1 MAAPPP
7 NSVAEDVASKDED
20 SVGDQQTLLNQTAA
34 CYSDS
39 ADSDQSKH
47 YSKKRFSPFQVETLK
62 RVFAQS
68 PYITQSQAAALAR
81 RTGLKKLQVRKWFS
95 DYRCKIKKQS
105 ILLEQFSS
113 AHAAAIAAAAAAAAK
128 GASAMPASDPPA
140 TVSLLDD
147 EEPEPEPDDSNDVAT
162 EEQEQEDNN
171 VQEEEEDAGEEEEE
185 EEEDNEEEEEGE
197 APASEE
203 AEAEEEADADDD
215 TDIDMNAEIDQMIAA
230 RSVRPITIVFG
241 KRSRKRAKKRE
252 KERSPGGI
260 ASGPAKRGRKKKKK
274 DGGSDSGGGCSV
286 ATDNQSQTV
295 KRFSPHQVEMLK
307 KAYADSPYITQRQA
321 AVLARSI
328 GLKKMQVRK
337 WFCDHRCKIK
347 KQSLRLQTEGFVSM
361 QACER
366 KATVTLNAPAQIPS
380 TRKSL
385 LERLTGGDQ
394 PRVDT
399 TVAEDDDNVDFT
411 DSDDPHAANGLDD
424 SKGGQSMSKTRII
437 LPRRTF
443 RFNEKQLAVLNEEF
457 DKSQFLNDDTLTY
470 LCDKLQ
476 ERRER
481 IQTWFKMRRYKLR
494 QSEQR
499 FWQNIMDSS

>member
-1 MAAPPP
+1 MLSSQVGAFPE
-7 NSVAEDVASKDED
+7 AEES
-20 SVGDQQTLLNQTAA
+20 LLGHSAA

-39 ADSDQSKH
+39 ADSDQSKN

-62 RVFAQS
+62 RVFGQS

-105 ILLEQFSS
+105 VLLERFSS
-113 AHAAAIAAAAAAAAK
+113 AHAAAMAAAAAAAPLAAADD
-128 GASAMPASDPPA
+128 GVAI
-140 TVSLLDD
+140 SLLDD
-147 EEPEPEPDDSNDVAT
+147 EDPIPEPEDGKAEV
-162 EEQEQEDNN
+162 EQEDE
-171 VQEEEEDAGEEEEE
+171 VQEEEEDAEEE
-185 EEEDNEEEEEGE
+185 EEEDEEEEDGAEVV
-197 APASEE
+197 SEE
-203 AEAEEEADADDD
+203 GEEEADADED
-215 TDIDMNAEIDQMIAA
+215 TDVETNTELDQMIAT
-230 RSVRPITIVFG
+230 RSIRPITIVFG

-252 KERSPGGI
+252 KERPPSAGVAGG
-260 ASGPAKRGRKKKKK
+260 GAKRGRKKKKL
-274 DGGSDSGGGCSV
+274 DGGNEGGGSCSL
-286 ATDNQSQTV
+286 AAEHHSSQSQTV

-321 AVLARSI
+321 AVLARNI

-347 KQSLRLQTEGFVSM
+347 KQSQRLQAEGFGS
-361 QACER
+361 QEACDR
-366 KATVTLNAPAQIPS
+366 RAAATLEALAQVPT

-385 LERLTGGDQ
+385 LERLAGSDQSVGGD
-394 PRVDT
+394 PKEE
-399 TVAEDDDNVDFT
+399 EDENVDFT
-411 DSDDPHAANGLDD
+411 DSDDPLAANGLLEDD
-424 SKGGQSMSKTRII
+424 PKGADARSIPKVRIS

-443 RFNEKQLAVLNEEF
+443 RFNEKQLKVLNEEF
-457 DKSQFLNDDTLTY
+457 DKSQFLNEDTLSF

-499 FWQNIMDSS
+499 FWQNIIDSS